1 MSLELEVMFCR
12 IVFCDKSN
20 GLKKKKE
27 KKEKRS
33 NFSDLHI
40 HQEVSYQCK
49 CCLRDPGD
57 YSVSFYVGVK
67 YDAWLL
73 RIENNISNRQQHC

>member
-1 MSLELEVMFCR
+1 MFCR

-20 GLKKKKE
+20 GLKKKE

-49 CCLRDPGD
+49 CCPRDPGD
-57 YSVSFYVGVK
+57 YSVSFRVGVK
-67 YDAWLL
+67 YDTWQL
-73 RIENNISNRQQHC
+73 IENNISNRQQHC